1 MFEISLTA
9 TQETADEVLR
19 EFTAS
24 VPQFDVK
31 EIRQRGGNSY
41 GKCYIYLQLKP
52 NGNTVIRAGAKGGRP
67 KKLTTEQIT
76 EIRTQLSNDPQC
88 NKTQIGRQ
96 YGVSY
101 ATILKIAKGDF

>member
-52 NGNTVIRAGAKGGRP
+52 NGNTVIRTGAKGGRP

-76 EIRTQLSNDPQC
+76 EIQTQISADPQC
-88 NKTQIGRQ
+88 NKTQLGRQ